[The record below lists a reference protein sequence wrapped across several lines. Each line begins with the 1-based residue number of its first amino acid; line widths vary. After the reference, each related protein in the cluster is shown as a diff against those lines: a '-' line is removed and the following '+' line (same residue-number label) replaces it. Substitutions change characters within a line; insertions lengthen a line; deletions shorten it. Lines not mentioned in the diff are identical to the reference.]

1 MPCGK
6 PRRIADL
13 GQRPRKWRF
22 MESPENDKTVFRP
35 SHKSWKSLADCNGVL
50 KIMPSDF
57 HIPSATTATAKM
69 TQIQNQK
76 GHNPASPNL
85 RTFRLILQLE
95 KTAGTIEWKFAL
107 EPVTPSSILTSI
119 SGSALTDHSGRGATI
134 MLERNSSRERNGNM
148 SSSGLETKLPSGF

>member
-1 MPCGK
+1 
-6 PRRIADL
+6 
-13 GQRPRKWRF
+13 

-95 KTAGTIEWKFAL
+95 KTEFPI
-107 EPVTPSSILTSI
+107 PVSIPFIRDLPRIVATQNSSNTVPN
-119 SGSALTDHSGRGATI
+119 G
-134 MLERNSSRERNGNM
+134 LERQPVSASSHRVPLLAIALVRLGI
-148 SSSGLETKLPSGF
+148 P

>member
-1 MPCGK
+1 
-6 PRRIADL
+6 
-13 GQRPRKWRF
+13 

-35 SHKSWKSLADCNGVL
+35 SHKSWKSLADCNSVL

-69 TQIQNQK
+69 TEIQNQK

-95 KTAGTIEWKFAL
+95 KTAR
-107 EPVTPSSILTSI
+107 
-119 SGSALTDHSGRGATI
+119 D
-134 MLERNSSRERNGNM
+134 NSSY
-148 SSSGLETKLPSGF
+148 PSYA

>member
-1 MPCGK
+1 
-6 PRRIADL
+6 
-13 GQRPRKWRF
+13 

-35 SHKSWKSLADCNGVL
+35 SHKSWKSLVDCNGVL

-69 TQIQNQK
+69 TEIQNQK

-95 KTAGTIEWKFAL
+95 KTGGRGVLPRLARGWQTDAQARWQ
-107 EPVTPSSILTSI
+107 
-119 SGSALTDHSGRGATI
+119 GSA
-134 MLERNSSRERNGNM
+134 
-148 SSSGLETKLPSGF
+148 

>member
-1 MPCGK
+1 
-6 PRRIADL
+6 
-13 GQRPRKWRF
+13 

-69 TQIQNQK
+69 TEIQNQK

-85 RTFRLILQLE
+85 RTFRLIPKLE
-95 KTAGTIEWKFAL
+95 
-107 EPVTPSSILTSI
+107 
-119 SGSALTDHSGRGATI
+119 
-134 MLERNSSRERNGNM
+134 ERRIQSPPWVRR
-148 SSSGLETKLPSGF
+148 THA

>member
-1 MPCGK
+1 
-6 PRRIADL
+6 
-13 GQRPRKWRF
+13 

-95 KTAGTIEWKFAL
+95 KTVSCA
-107 EPVTPSSILTSI
+107 S
-119 SGSALTDHSGRGATI
+119 
-134 MLERNSSRERNGNM
+134 
-148 SSSGLETKLPSGF
+148 PSGQKDSPPH